1 MADEKV
7 NTSQFNAMC
16 DQLSKLAVT
25 PYPKVVKAEVGRVLE
40 KAAQYTKSASTK
52 RIRARYE
59 EFVPLSQDSYSP
71 KRVRRY
77 GGNLRGNYLVYY
89 MQNRYPNELW
99 NVLKARRRML
109 IERTIAARGLA
120 KKSWLDVADALGIKI
135 DVPGYVRS
143 ARARTGKEYK
153 NAIVKQVVSK
163 DKIQIDITNAQPT
176 VNAIGGARAL
186 SAAIQGRISYF
197 NRNAEHAVFADVKK
211 IARAYPGL
219 KIAA

>member
-25 PYPKVVKAEVGRVLE
+25 SYPKVVKAEVGRVLE
-40 KAAQYTKSASTK
+40 KAVQYTKSANTK

-59 EFVPLSQDSYSP
+59 DFVPLSQDSYSP
-71 KRVRRY
+71 SRVRRY
-77 GGNLRGNYLVYY
+77 GNLRGNYLVYY

-109 IERTIAARGLA
+109 IERTIAAKGLA
-120 KKSWLDVADALGIKI
+120 KKSWLQVADALGVKI
-135 DVPGYVRS
+135 AVPGYVRS
-143 ARARTGKEYK
+143 ARAKTGKEYK

-163 DKIQIDITNAQPT
+163 DKIQIDISNAQPT

-186 SAAIQGRISYF
+186 AAAIQGRISYF